1 MEIPEINQQREGNP
15 LWRQKM
21 NIGEMKAKET
31 NARVVEI
38 PRHGFLRLKQ
48 VLLLIPISK
57 SAWWAGVKNGRFP
70 ASIKLSARTT
80 VWSAEDIF
88 NLVEQ
93 HRAAQAA

>member
-1 MEIPEINQQREGNP
+1 MV
-15 LWRQKM
+15 
-21 NIGEMKAKET
+21 IGQVEKKGVATK
-31 NARVVEI
+31 VVEI

-57 SAWWAGVKNGRFP
+57 SAWWAGVKEGRFP

-80 VWSAEDIF
+80 VWRAEDIF

-93 HRAAQAA
+93 HDAAQAF